1 MGYFFG
7 FELCVAAGDDDKRSG
22 VLPGYL
28 TDCLTTFFIGQF
40 GYRTSIDHANVCFLS
55 RSYFANAVLFENFS
69 KCGGI
74 GKIKFTAKCIVGR
87 CFIFE
92 CMDVYHIQ
100 PVVMQNRKQRYS
112 FRLKI
117 PSHRFLIVVYEGTIL
132 QTMLYICR
140 QMHK

>member
-7 FELCVAAGDDDKRSG
+7 FELCIAAGDDNKRSG

-28 TDCLTTFFIGQF
+28 SDCLTTFFIGQF
-40 GYRTSIDHANVCFLS
+40 GYRTS
-55 RSYFANAVLFENFS
+55 
-69 KCGGI
+69 
-74 GKIKFTAKCIVGR
+74 IVGR

-100 PVVMQNRKQRYS
+100 PFVMQNREQRYS

-117 PSHRFLIVVYEGTIL
+117 SSHRFLIVVYEGTIL